1 MAAPAAVGVLCLLL
15 NVQAEQPAGRRH
27 APLPPRRF
35 PAERLV
41 PDGFRGPN
49 VLEKLAA
56 GMQDENSHAENLA
69 FLIEH
74 IGHAM
79 KSQDNIM
86 RRKREEGR
94 AEQQGGRRLAGEYKQ
109 ITDSAKSD
117 GSPDYEGYCGSH
129 GWALQQKPDKEGFAD
144 ASLPCGEGGK
154 IYDADG
160 GDPYGC
166 TAKYQF
172 ITDFKEAVTKDGVT
186 FDYFIAWGWSNP
198 TKWDA
203 SPYMAGCMYARYDGG
218 LKVNVDDNNNVKEQT
233 IEIPRVEGLSCE
245 GCKVFMGAKAELA
258 FFFEMNTDFDTDTS
272 ANDYYDNYEVW
283 TDVKA
288 DFDYNIDF
296 RVKNP
301 KVELPENWGT
311 PKKIT
316 AAPVKIPI
324 PPPYDAGGMIEW
336 IVEPSLNISVK
347 GEFGMIG
354 EASLTS
360 MMDTDAGAWARYLKE
375 GEGEGEFK
383 YGLNGEFEVKGPKL
397 EIVKP
402 FTLSEENHLEI
413 KFKPMFKHTLAI
425 NMDEPKSSVEKIE
438 SWSGRELKVGLTLG
452 TDFPVDFGFKEGD
465 ECGTSFGFDS
475 LVDLDVFAFP
485 TAEKP
490 VLWSSKDKVGQVGLG
505 LMDPPYELPWC
516 MTSGGGDASAVVVG
530 SSTEEVTPGL
540 GGGGGGGGSSD
551 DDEGVDAAGTAG
563 IVVGVIAFLLLVSF
577 ALVYYRYRKDEKAV
591 EMGFKAWVSSFV
603 SAPAAAVQAEK
614 QLAVDA
620 DVEDPATASTTKR
633 IRKAAAKM
641 TGMHH
646 AGERAAAG
654 MKKAGEK
661 GAAGVKAAA
670 AKGGEGLSK
679 MKEKLSPKHADV
691 EAGGADVQFDDGPAT
706 AEAVAAPATDD
717 PAADAAPASATTR
730 LRKAAAKMTGIHHA
744 GEKTGKGLKKA
755 GEKGAAGMKKA
766 AAKAAEGV
774 GKVKE
779 RLSSPKNAEAGEPAS
794 SPAPVP
800 VPPAPVVAPP
810 VPAPPPPAPVVAPPA
825 PAPPPPAP
833 LVAPPAPAP
842 APPPPVA
849 VLPPA
854 PPAPAP
860 PPVPVPAPAPPSAP
874 VAVAPPAP
882 PPPPPAPVPPVQYVA
897 TPTKTPAALPF
908 SPQTQE
914 LFQALEPEELEYA
927 NAIAEWFRAEGY
939 PSLARCAPALV
950 RDGYDTVESL
960 HHLEEDEIAE
970 LDGVK
975 KGHRKQLTKLCVEL
989 RHAKAAA
996 ATGGP
1001 K

>member
-1 MAAPAAVGVLCLLL
+1 MAASAAVGVLCLLL
-15 NVQAEQPAGRRH
+15 NVQAEPQEAAGRRH
-27 APLPPRRF
+27 ARLPPRRF
-35 PAERLV
+35 PSERLV

-56 GMQDENSHAENLA
+56 GTQDENSHAENLA

-129 GWALQQKPDKEGFAD
+129 GWAIQQKPDKEGFAD
-144 ASLPCGEGGK
+144 ASLPCGKDGK
-154 IYDADG
+154 VYDADG
-160 GDPYGC
+160 GAPYGC
-166 TAKYQF
+166 TSKYQF
-172 ITDFKEAVTKDGVT
+172 ITEFKDAVTKDGVT

-316 AAPVKIPI
+316 AALVKIPI

-397 EIVKP
+397 EIVEP

-425 NMDEPKSSVEKIE
+425 NIDEPKSSVDKIE

-530 SSTEEVTPGL
+530 SSTEEVPPQGRCQDDWNSSRGGENGQGSEE
-540 GGGGGGGGSSD
+540 GGGERRRRYEESGSKSSRGSWEGEGKTLVPEKRRGRRAGVVSRSGAGATRARGRAAGSSTAAARAP
-551 DDEGVDAAGTAG
+551 GRAAGSGSSAAAACGG
-563 IVVGVIAFLLLVSF
+563 IAT
-577 ALVYYRYRKDEKAV
+577 R
-591 EMGFKAWVSSFV
+591 
-603 SAPAAAVQAEK
+603 PAAGSGGAAR
-614 QLAVDA
+614 
-620 DVEDPATASTTKR
+620 ASAGSG
-633 IRKAAAKM
+633 AAAC
-641 TGMHH
+641 TS
-646 AGERAAAG
+646 AGSSAAAR
-654 MKKAGEK
+654 A
-661 GAAGVKAAA
+661 GAAGAVRRDHPHEDARCGAA
-670 AKGGEGLSK
+670 LQ
-679 MKEKLSPKHADV
+679 PADPGTV
-691 EAGGADVQFDDGPAT
+691 PGARTGGAGIRQQDRRVVPGRRIPVTGTLRAGARPRRVRYRRSAPSSGGGRDCRARGRQEGPPEAARQALCGT
-706 AEAVAAPATDD
+706 APREGGRGHRRPQVNLAAPFY
-717 PAADAAPASATTR
+717 PRPRR
-730 LRKAAAKMTGIHHA
+730 L
-744 GEKTGKGLKKA
+744 
-755 GEKGAAGMKKA
+755 
-766 AAKAAEGV
+766 
-774 GKVKE
+774 
-779 RLSSPKNAEAGEPAS
+779 
-794 SPAPVP
+794 
-800 VPPAPVVAPP
+800 
-810 VPAPPPPAPVVAPPA
+810 
-825 PAPPPPAP
+825 
-833 LVAPPAPAP
+833 
-842 APPPPVA
+842 
-849 VLPPA
+849 
-854 PPAPAP
+854 
-860 PPVPVPAPAPPSAP
+860 
-874 VAVAPPAP
+874 
-882 PPPPPAPVPPVQYVA
+882 
-897 TPTKTPAALPF
+897 
-908 SPQTQE
+908 
-914 LFQALEPEELEYA
+914 
-927 NAIAEWFRAEGY
+927 
-939 PSLARCAPALV
+939 
-950 RDGYDTVESL
+950 
-960 HHLEEDEIAE
+960 
-970 LDGVK
+970 
-975 KGHRKQLTKLCVEL
+975 
-989 RHAKAAA
+989 
-996 ATGGP
+996 
-1001 K
+1001 